1 MGRENKKRRRF
12 QKFPPRSSGPQ
23 WPPLAWTSAAGGQ
36 AGIEENSTGKKR
48 HSKSHGRCSAEGCAT
63 AGGTPPCRAI
73 AGGAWGPGGFW
84 GVWPWG
90 RRQSGRSGLGSAQTS
105 GKPAT
110 FLLPLFAF
118 FSPPPPPK
126 AANCPCQQK
135 GSQLCKKR
143 DVKNPTRTPLFYCA
157 FPRFKANPNPK
168 LFYSG
173 GVLMFIA
180 ERVRRYSI
188 ISLQHP
194 PYMQPRRG
202 GVQKSLNPLSYSFIF
217 VLKKDGG

>member
-1 MGRENKKRRRF
+1 MFGRGDADS
-12 QKFPPRSSGPQ
+12 QDAPDWALPRP
-23 WPPLAWTSAAGGQ
+23 
-36 AGIEENSTGKKR
+36 
-48 HSKSHGRCSAEGCAT
+48 
-63 AGGTPPCRAI
+63 RASR
-73 AGGAWGPGGFW
+73 PHFYC
-84 GVWPWG
+84 
-90 RRQSGRSGLGSAQTS
+90 LY
-105 GKPAT
+105 
-110 FLLPLFAF
+110 LPF